1 MAPLWKVDRGSIK
14 VADVPV
20 NMENR
25 GNLLEG
31 NAEGYKHSTAYL
43 VPMRSKKGM
52 GGEVEVTVECKGD
65 WRKLESD
72 IVETCLWSDVC
83 GRIAL

>member
-1 MAPLWKVDRGSIK
+1 MDLRIAPLWKVDHGSIK
-14 VADVPV
+14 VVDIPV

-31 NAEGYKHSTAYL
+31 NAEGYKHSTTYL

-52 GGEVEVTVECKGD
+52 GGEVEVTVELQ
-65 WRKLESD
+65 R
-72 IVETCLWSDVC
+72 
-83 GRIAL
+83 